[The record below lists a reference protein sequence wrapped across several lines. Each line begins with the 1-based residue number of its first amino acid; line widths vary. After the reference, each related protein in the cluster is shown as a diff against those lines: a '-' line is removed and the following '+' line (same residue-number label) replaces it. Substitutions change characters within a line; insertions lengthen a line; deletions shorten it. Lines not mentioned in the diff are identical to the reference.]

1 MLFLQLKKYYRSV
14 ISIEFIFLLL
24 KNEVMKSLIERFI
37 KPMFDRFNE
46 QEPAMA
52 IDLATAVLLIE
63 VSKADF
69 EQDEAELDMIRNLLL
84 KHLSLP
90 ENELDTLLQ
99 NAHEEADR
107 LVSLQHITRLMNE
120 QLDQRGKVRVIELMW
135 KVVYA
140 DGEKHHYEEHL
151 MRQIS
156 DLLYV
161 EHADFIQARL
171 QAEAAAAT

>member
-1 MLFLQLKKYYRSV
+1 
-14 ISIEFIFLLL
+14 
-24 KNEVMKSLIERFI
+24 MKALIERFF
-37 KPMFDRFNE
+37 KPTFERFN
-46 QEPAMA
+46 QQQPAIA

-69 EQDEAELDMIRNLLL
+69 EQDEVELATIRQLLL
-84 KHLSLP
+84 EHLSLC
-90 ENELDTLLQ
+90 EEEVDTLLQ
-99 NAHEEADR
+99 HAHEEADR

-120 QLDQRGKVRVIELMW
+120 QLGQQEKVRVIELMW

-151 MRQIS
+151 MRQVS

-161 EHADFIQARL
+161 EHADFIKARH
-171 QAEAAAAT
+171 QAENTV